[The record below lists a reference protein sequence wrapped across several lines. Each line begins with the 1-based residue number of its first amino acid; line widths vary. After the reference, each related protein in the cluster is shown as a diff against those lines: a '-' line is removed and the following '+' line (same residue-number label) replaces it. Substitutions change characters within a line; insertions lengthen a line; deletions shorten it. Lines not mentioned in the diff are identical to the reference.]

1 MDINFKKINHVQ
13 ICIPK
18 DEEERG
24 REFYCK
30 ILGLNEIKKPES
42 LRKNGGFWL
51 EIADIELH
59 IGTENIEAQSK
70 RHPAFEIDNLNEVKE
85 YLIKKGVQIKK
96 DTKIEGINRF
106 SIFDFWDNRIE
117 LLEKESSKKE

>member
-1 MDINFKKINHVQ
+1 MKINFKKINHIQ

-18 DEEERG
+18 GEEERG
-24 REFYCK
+24 REFYCE
-30 ILGLNEIKKPES
+30 ILGLNEIKKPDS

-59 IGTENIEAQSK
+59 IGTEHIGTKTK
-70 RHPAFEIDNLNEVKE
+70 RHPAFEIDNLKKVKE
-85 YLIKKGVQIKK
+85 YLIKKGVQVKEDAKIKGV
-96 DTKIEGINRF
+96 DRF